1 MSTLNTEN
9 KIKIT
14 ELIMVFIA
22 TLPMGI
28 ANILITKSQN
38 DERLAFERQNAQ
50 SILSIQNKE
59 LFMLQ
64 NIAERAFSANIS
76 ICTESITIRKQKH
89 DAPDSSGFIISIC
102 SAITC

>member
-1 MSTLNTEN
+1 
-9 KIKIT
+9 
-14 ELIMVFIA
+14 
-22 TLPMGI
+22 
-28 ANILITKSQN
+28 
-38 DERLAFERQNAQ
+38 
-50 SILSIQNKE
+50 
-59 LFMLQ
+59 MLQ